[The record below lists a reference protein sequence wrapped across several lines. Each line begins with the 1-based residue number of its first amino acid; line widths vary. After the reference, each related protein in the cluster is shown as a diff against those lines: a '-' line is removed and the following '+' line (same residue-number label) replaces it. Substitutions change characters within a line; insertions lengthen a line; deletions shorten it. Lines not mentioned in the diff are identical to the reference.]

1 MRLIAALLA
10 LACIVVAIVNEGVRV
25 KYGFISDRHFSLF
38 WIIWALVLTGMGIA
52 VGILLRDIL
61 GP

>member
-10 LACIVVAIVNEGVRV
+10 LACILVTLVNEGIRV
-25 KYGFISDRHFSLF
+25 KYGFISNRHFVLF
-38 WIIWALVLTGMGIA
+38 WLVWALVLIGMGIA

-61 GP
+61 